1 MTVTQEQIEKLS
13 QKLCKMNVD
22 TEKLTWN
29 VNSILDYMNLLNEID
44 TKGVKPTVSVIE
56 NEWVLREDI
65 EEDKEISRKELLDC
79 TNQKVIADQIAIT
92 SIMK

>member
-22 TEKLTWN
+22 SEKVTWN

-44 TKGVKPTVSVIE
+44 TTWVKPTVSVIE
-56 NEWVLREDI
+56 NAWTLREDVLW
-65 EEDKEISRKELLDC
+65 EKEITRKELLDC
-79 TNQKVIADQIAIT
+79 TNQKVIADQIALT